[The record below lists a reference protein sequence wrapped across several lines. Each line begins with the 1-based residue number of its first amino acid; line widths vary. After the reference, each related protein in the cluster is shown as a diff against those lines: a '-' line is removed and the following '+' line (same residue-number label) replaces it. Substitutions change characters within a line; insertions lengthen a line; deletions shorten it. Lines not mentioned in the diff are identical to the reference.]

1 MPMQQ
6 LIPDALRRAEKLYG
20 HKLAV
25 ADGDMRFTYR
35 ELATRCRRLARG
47 LAAIGVERGDRVATL
62 MANGHRYLECLF
74 AVPAMG
80 AVVVPLNNRL
90 AVPEHRYILEDAAV
104 RVLVVDETYADVGE
118 RLAGSVKEVL
128 VAPRDYEALIERSHE
143 LPFVD
148 VAEDELAGL
157 FYTGGTTGAAKGV
170 MLSHR
175 NLVTNALHITIALG
189 YGENDVYLHCAP
201 MFHLADGAST
211 YSVTW
216 AGGTH
221 VFVPA
226 FEPAAVLRAI
236 EVEHVT
242 STLMVPTMLSAVN
255 GHPDVSSTDL
265 SSMRLVL
272 HGAAPIATELLRHSI
287 ETFGC
292 SFSQGYGM
300 TEAAPLLTV
309 LSEEEKLVGDD
320 RLRSAG
326 REIAGVEVTVRR
338 TDGSLCVAGEVGEVV
353 ARGPN
358 FMAGYWNKPEE
369 TAAALRDGWYWSGDL
384 GYLDDGGYLFL
395 VDRAKDMIISGG
407 ENVYSIEVEDAVM
420 AHPSVLECAVIGVP
434 DEKWGERVHAAVV
447 LKPGQL
453 LDAKA
458 LIVHCKERIA
468 GFKSPRSVEFLGE
481 LPRSGAGK
489 ILKRDLRDRHWSA
502 EGRQIH

>member
-1 MPMQQ
+1 MQQ
-6 LIPDALRRAEKLYG
+6 LIPDAIRRAEKLYDTR
-20 HKLAV
+20 LAV
-25 ADGDMRFTYR
+25 ADGDTRLSYR
-35 ELATRCRRLARG
+35 DLAGRCRRLAGG
-47 LAAIGVERGDRVATL
+47 LASIGVERGDRVAIL

-74 AVPAMG
+74 AVPGMG

-104 RVLVVDETYADVGE
+104 RVLVVDKSYAEVGE
-118 RLAGSVKEVL
+118 KLAGSVKEVV
-128 VAPRDYEALIERSHE
+128 VAPSDYEALLERSEE
-143 LPFVD
+143 LPLVGD
-148 VAEDELAGL
+148 IDEGDLAGL

-189 YGENDVYLHCAP
+189 YVESDVYLHCAP

-216 AGGTH
+216 VGGTH

-226 FEPAAVLRAI
+226 FEPGAVLRAI
-236 EVEHVT
+236 ESERVT
-242 STLMVPTMLSAVN
+242 CTLMVPTMLSALN
-255 GHPDVSSTDL
+255 AHADVGSTDL

-272 HGAAPIATELLRHSI
+272 HGAAPIATELLRQSI
-287 ETFGC
+287 KTFGC

-309 LSEEEKLVGDD
+309 LAEEETLVADD

-338 TDGSLCVAGEVGEVV
+338 ADGSFCDAGEIGEVV

-384 GYLDDGGYLFL
+384 GYLDDEGYLFL

-407 ENVYSIEVEDAVM
+407 ENVYSIEVEDAIM
-420 AHPSVLECAVIGVP
+420 AHSSVLECAVIGVP
-434 DEKWGERVHAAVV
+434 DEKWGERVHAIVV
-447 LKPGQL
+447 LKPSQVVSP
-453 LDAKA
+453 DA
-458 LIVHCKERIA
+458 LIAHCKERIA
-468 GFKSPRSVEFLGE
+468 GFKSPRSVEFLDG

-489 ILKRDLRDRHWSA
+489 ILKRDLRDRHWSG
-502 EGRQIH
+502 EERGIH